1 MKFEHILFPVD
12 FSERTARLNP
22 SVEWMATHFDSRV
35 TLLHVV
41 EIPSNWYGASDAPL
55 LTAKS
60 FQAISESAKSRLRD
74 YAIRLPENRVERVLA
89 EDETAGH
96 ITSWAKEHGVD
107 LIMMGT
113 HGYGK
118 IRGLLLGSVASKV
131 IHDAECP
138 VWTDSL
144 LHAHMEG
151 EQHKISSILCAVD
164 IDAETVPL
172 LRFAGQLAA
181 EFKAPVHVLHVVPE
195 AESRP
200 AKYLDFDLHR
210 YLKES
215 AHAEIA
221 KRQQEAGTD
230 FPVEIGG
237 QAISAAVSE
246 IALEKHCDLV
256 LIGRGQAQKRLGY
269 LRTHAYQII
278 RDAPCP
284 VLSYLPNRQD

>member
-22 SVEWMATHFDSRV
+22 SVEWMATHFGSRV
-35 TLLHVV
+35 TLIHVV

-55 LTAKS
+55 LTAES

-74 YAIRLPENRVERVLA
+74 YPIRLPENRVQRVLA

-113 HGYGK
+113 HGYGR

-144 LHAHMEG
+144 LHPHTDG
-151 EQHKISSILCAVD
+151 QQHRISSILCAVD

-172 LRFAGQLAA
+172 LRFAGQIAA
-181 EFKAPVHVLHVVPE
+181 EFKAPVHILHAVPE

-200 AKYLDFDLHR
+200 TKYFDFDLHR
-210 YLKES
+210 YLTES
-215 AHAEIA
+215 AQGEIA
-221 KRQQEAGTD
+221 KLQQEAGTD
-230 FPVEIGG
+230 FPVEVSG
-237 QAISAAVSE
+237 QAISTAVSE
-246 IALEKHCDLV
+246 IALQKQCDLV

-284 VLSYLPNRQD
+284 VLSYLPNR

>member
-22 SVEWMATHFDSRV
+22 SVEWMATHFGSRV
-35 TLLHVV
+35 TLIHVV
-41 EIPSNWYGASDAPL
+41 EIPTNWYGASDAPL
-55 LTAKS
+55 LTAES
-60 FQAISESAKSRLRD
+60 FQAISESAKNRLRD
-74 YAIRLPENRVERVLA
+74 YAIHLPENRVERVLA

-96 ITSWAKEHGVD
+96 ITSWAKEHAVD

-144 LHAHMEG
+144 LHAHTEG
-151 EQHKISSILCAVD
+151 QQHRISNILCAVD
-164 IDAETVPL
+164 LDAETLPL

-181 EFKAPVHVLHVVPE
+181 KFKAPVNILHAVPE
-195 AESRP
+195 TESRP
-200 AKYLDFDLHR
+200 SKYFDFELHR
-210 YLKES
+210 HLTES
-215 AHAEIA
+215 AHVEIA
-221 KRQQEAGTD
+221 KLQQEAGTD
-230 FPVEIGG
+230 FPVEISRE
-237 QAISAAVSE
+237 AISTAVSE
-246 IALEKHCDLV
+246 IALDKHCDLV
-256 LIGRGQAQKRLGY
+256 LIGRGQVKKRLGY

-284 VLSYLPNRQD
+284 VLSYLPDRQD